1 VLKRTCQVFL
11 TGLLRWHEILSDT
24 GMQTNIL
31 WTGKAYY
38 SLENC
43 LVSTGATA
51 SIITS
56 TIIGLYDG
64 AIYKVDYR
72 IKTNANWE
80 TIFLEINSR
89 HNNRL
94 QTIRFE
100 GDGKGNW
107 TNNGQKDEQFNGCVD
122 VDIAVTPFTNTLP
135 IRRLNL
141 VPNQSQEIKVVYCDL
156 LAQEVKPVRQQY
168 TCLSPTQYHYQ
179 NIPNDFEAVI
189 EVDKAGLVVDYPT
202 LFVRTVSMESE

>member
-1 VLKRTCQVFL
+1 
-11 TGLLRWHEILSDT
+11 
-24 GMQTNIL
+24 MQTNIL
-31 WTGKAYY
+31 WTGRAYY

-43 LVSTGATA
+43 LVNVGTGGST
-51 SIITS
+51 ITS

-64 AIYKVDYR
+64 AIYKVDYQ
-72 IKTNANWE
+72 IKTNARWE
-80 TIFLEINSR
+80 TVFLEINYR
-89 HNNRL
+89 LNNHQ

-107 TNNGQKDEQFNGCVD
+107 TSNGQKDERFNGCLD

-141 VPNQSQEIKVVYCDL
+141 PGNQSQEIKVIYCDL
-156 LAQEVKPVRQQY
+156 LAQAIKPVRQQY

-179 NIPNDFEAVI
+179 NIPNDFEATI
-189 EVDKAGLVVDYPT
+189 EVDEAGLVVDYPT
-202 LFVRTVSMESE
+202 LFVRTAVKGHDDQTSLF